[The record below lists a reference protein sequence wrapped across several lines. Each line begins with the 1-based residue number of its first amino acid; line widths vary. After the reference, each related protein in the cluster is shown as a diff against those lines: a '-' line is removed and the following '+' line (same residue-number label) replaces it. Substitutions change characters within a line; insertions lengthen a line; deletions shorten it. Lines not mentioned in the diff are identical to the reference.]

1 MSAFLSIRNGE
12 SSITEYNRE
21 MDLERPQYKLERC
34 DGIFCEL
41 SPEDKARWIE
51 ATKEGRK
58 AIEKEHCTKNGLR
71 WGIEEDDDG
80 ELFVPPA
87 FGAERILSE
96 NNPDY
101 SEMPCIAPLT
111 APLIGEGMAAAE
123 QAAQE
128 QGAEFDMSAWYLNWM
143 NGDKNNR

>member
-1 MSAFLSIRNGE
+1 
-12 SSITEYNRE
+12 
-21 MDLERPQYKLERC
+21 MDIERPQFKLERC

-80 ELFVPPA
+80 TLTVSEEIPPPPA

-96 NNPDY
+96 NNPNY
-101 SEMPCIAPLT
+101 SETHWPAPLIAPLIT
-111 APLIGEGMAAAE
+111 ERIGDWVRGP
-123 QAAQE
+123 
-128 QGAEFDMSAWYLNWM
+128 D
-143 NGDKNNR
+143 DKWEN

>member
-1 MSAFLSIRNGE
+1 
-12 SSITEYNRE
+12 
-21 MDLERPQYKLERC
+21 MDIERPQYKLERC
-34 DGIFCEL
+34 DGVFCEL

-58 AIEKEHCTKNGLR
+58 AIEKEHCTKNGLN
-71 WGIEEDDDG
+71 WGTRIDDG
-80 ELFVPPA
+80 TLRVSAEIPPPA
-87 FGAERILSE
+87 FGAERTLSE

-101 SEMPCIAPLT
+101 SKAHWPAPLT

-123 QAAQE
+123 QAQE
-128 QGAEFDMSAWYLNWM
+128 QGAEFDMSAWYLNWI